1 MEQVAALNEEA
12 IEAWNGPLFDRFL
25 AFRPIVTTG
34 LGKHGEA
41 LLAWQPPRAGDR
53 VLDVGCGFGD
63 TTQRLAGIVGPTGSA
78 VGIDAAERFIE
89 LARTEARDAGL
100 ENVGFAVGDAQVMTF
115 EEQFDYAFSRMG
127 TMFFASPV
135 AALRN
140 IRAALVPGGRLGMV
154 VWRRKL
160 DNDWLHRGEIIVNR
174 FVERPE
180 EYDEPTCGPG
190 PFSMADA
197 DTTSEILTTAG
208 FEDVTLRRCDLE
220 IMVGATLDQAIQ
232 IVMSL
237 GPAGEIL
244 RLQGERAAHLLPEI
258 DAALREGMSEFVHED
273 GVRAPASTWLVSARA
288 PAPG

>member
-140 IRAALVPGGRLGMV
+140 VRASLRPGGRLVMV
-154 VWRRKL
+154 VWRRRE
-160 DNDWLHRGEIIVNR
+160 DNGWVYVSQTV
-174 FVERPE
+174 VEQLVGHAE
-180 EYDEPTCGPG
+180 NDDEPTCGPG
-190 PFSMADA
+190 PFSMAGA
-197 DTTSEILTTAG
+197 DTVSDQLLAAG
-208 FEDVTLRRCDLE
+208 FRDIGLERCDLP
-220 IMVGATLDQAIQ
+220 ILMGRDLDEAIRFNVA
-232 IVMSL
+232 I
-237 GPAGEIL
+237 GPAGELL
-244 RLQGERAAHLLPEI
+244 RLAGDDAAPLLPQV
-258 DAALREGMSEFVHED
+258 DAELREALAPFVRD
-273 GVRAPASTWLVSARA
+273 GGVWGTASTWIISAVA
-288 PAPG
+288 